1 MKMLTIQ
8 TGLLGVNSY
17 FLVNEQTNDCV
28 LIDGG
33 ENYNRITEFAK
44 EQGIKIVALLLTHSH
59 FDHSLNAKQIQDDG
73 VKVYASKLE
82 SLKLQNGD
90 VLNEHLK
97 KRFRC
102 FKPDYEFVDGETLRI
117 ADIDVKVMIT
127 PGHTDGSA
135 VFIVDDMIF
144 SGDTLFYES
153 VGRTDFPTGNTAELI
168 KSVKKLYA
176 LGDDYKVYPGHGE
189 PTSIFHE
196 KKYNPYI
203 RND

>member
-135 VFIVDDMIF
+135 VFIVDDIIF

-189 PTSIFHE
+189 PTSILHE

>member
-1 MKMLTIQ
+1 MKVLTIQ
-8 TGLLGVNSY
+8 TGMLGVNSY

-59 FDHSLNAKQIQDDG
+59 FDHSLNAKMLQDDG
-73 VKVYASKLE
+73 VKVYASELE
-82 SLKLQNGD
+82 SLKLQKGD
-90 VLNEHLK
+90 ILNEHLK

-102 FKPDYEFVDGETLRI
+102 FKPDYEFVDGETLCL
-117 ADIDVKVMIT
+117 ADIDIKVMIT

-135 VFIVDDMIF
+135 IFIVDDMIF

-153 VGRTDFPTGNTAELI
+153 VGRTDFPTGNTVELI
-168 KSVKKLYA
+168 KSVKKIYA
-176 LGDDYKVYPGHGE
+176 LGDDYKVYPGHGD
-189 PTSIFHE
+189 PTSVSHE
-196 KKYNPYI
+196 KKYNPYV